1 MTLKQVMLPIAMAL
15 STIMTPVL
23 DCSAYAGPRSLSS
36 SQRSQWPMGFDQ
48 AAIVRGYQKTVPAQA
63 VLVVHRHTI
72 FGTISHQG
80 AKGMS
85 KCARGCLPSDSLTVR
100 DLASSGA
107 LGRRFACE
115 RSIGGVLGCVFVGLD
130 KLA

>member
-15 STIMTPVL
+15 STIVTAVL
-23 DCSAYAGPRSLSS
+23 DSFAYAGPRSLSRAS
-36 SQRSQWPMGFDQ
+36 AVSGRWGLIRRPSFEAIRKPCLHKQRLWCTD
-48 AAIVRGYQKTVPAQA
+48 IR
-63 VLVVHRHTI
+63 

-115 RSIGGVLGCVFVGLD
+115 RSIVGVLGCAFVGLD

>member
-1 MTLKQVMLPIAMAL
+1 MNITTLKQVMLSIAMAL

-72 FGTISHQG
+72 WHDFAPGRERDEQ
-80 AKGMS
+80 
-85 KCARGCLPSDSLTVR
+85 VR
-100 DLASSGA
+100 SRLSPIG
-107 LGRRFACE
+107 FAD
-115 RSIGGVLGCVFVGLD
+115 R
-130 KLA
+130 